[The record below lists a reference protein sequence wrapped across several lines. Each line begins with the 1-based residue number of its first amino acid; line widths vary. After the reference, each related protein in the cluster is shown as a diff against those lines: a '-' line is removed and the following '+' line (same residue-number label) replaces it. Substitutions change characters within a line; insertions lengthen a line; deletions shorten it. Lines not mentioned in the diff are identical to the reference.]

1 MATIQS
7 SSPLYSS
14 QDLHRELAIRL
25 VDARLSRSSKADLW
39 AVSSYRLELVLTE
52 KRVGFL
58 PDDPLCVEPAAQQ
71 Q

>member
-14 QDLHRELAIRL
+14 QAHHRELAIKL
-25 VDARLSRSSKADLW
+25 ADARLSRPFTADLW
-39 AVSSYRLELVLTE
+39 AVSSHRFEVVLTE
-52 KRVGFL
+52 KRVSCL
-58 PDDPLCVEPAAQQ
+58 PGDALCLEHVAQQ

>member
-39 AVSSYRLELVLTE
+39 AVSSYRFEVVLPE
-52 KRVGFL
+52 KRASSL
-58 PDDPLCVEPAAQQ
+58 PGDTLCLEHAAQQ

>member
-14 QDLHRELAIRL
+14 QDHHRELAITL
-25 VDARLSRSSKADLW
+25 AEACLSRSFTADLW
-39 AVSSYRLELVLTE
+39 AVSSHRFAAVLTE
-52 KRVGFL
+52 KRVSCVPG
-58 PDDPLCVEPAAQQ
+58 DALCLEHAAQQ

>member
-14 QDLHRELAIRL
+14 QDHHRELAIKL
-25 VDARLSRSSKADLW
+25 VDARLSRSSKTDLW
-39 AVSSYRLELVLTE
+39 AVSSHRFEVVLTE
-52 KRVGFL
+52 KRVSCL
-58 PDDPLCVEPAAQQ
+58 PGGALCLEPAAQQ